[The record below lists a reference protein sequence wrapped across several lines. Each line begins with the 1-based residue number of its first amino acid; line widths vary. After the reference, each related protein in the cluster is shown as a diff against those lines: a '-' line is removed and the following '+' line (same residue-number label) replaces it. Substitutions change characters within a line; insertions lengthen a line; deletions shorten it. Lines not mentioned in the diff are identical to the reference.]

1 MAKRKALYITGG
13 IVVLQAVIL
22 TIFIIFNMGSSVVIR
37 DKITVSDTQQKIL
50 TSDEDEKYS
59 VSLTENYNYGLYT
72 SRIEFD
78 NQLTVTMEIITV
90 KHTDESEE
98 IMKVLFDVNPEEI
111 NGYDVKTAFYSQD
124 VVEGEDIEQVELQ
137 EKSEQNILD
146 VTKDGN

>member
-1 MAKRKALYITGG
+1 
-13 IVVLQAVIL
+13 
-22 TIFIIFNMGSSVVIR
+22 
-37 DKITVSDTQQKIL
+37 
-50 TSDEDEKYS
+50 
-59 VSLTENYNYGLYT
+59 
-72 SRIEFD
+72 
-78 NQLTVTMEIITV
+78 MEIITV

-146 VTKDGN
+146 GQRTATIKSAD